1 MILGIAFLLNGCEDM
16 LKGRIAVSGLWA
28 LMSVACILKTKLDR
42 KASKRISEKFGKLL
56 IGAEAVLFVL
66 VGAEVDIRCVLKAGA
81 AAISSVPLALGLPC
95 GSTVLPAEVL
105 KCLSRCLW
113 AQLV

>member
-42 KASKRISEKFGKLL
+42 KVSKRISEKFGKL
-56 IGAEAVLFVL
+56 
-66 VGAEVDIRCVLKAGA
+66 
-81 AAISSVPLALGLPC
+81 
-95 GSTVLPAEVL
+95 
-105 KCLSRCLW
+105 
-113 AQLV
+113 